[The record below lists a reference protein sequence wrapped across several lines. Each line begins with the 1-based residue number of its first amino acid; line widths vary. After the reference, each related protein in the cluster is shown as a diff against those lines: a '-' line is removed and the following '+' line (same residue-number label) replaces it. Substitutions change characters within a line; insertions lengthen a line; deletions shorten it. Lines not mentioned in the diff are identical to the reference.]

1 MQHMMEMHIEQTTT
15 YAVDLLNKDY
25 NNAIIHYDQAN
36 QHMLDMADD
45 LAKGIAL
52 QFPEKF

>member
-1 MQHMMEMHIEQTTT
+1 MMEMHIDQTTT

-25 NNAIIHYDQAN
+25 NNAITHYDEAN

-52 QFPEKF
+52 QFPDKF